1 MIKNILIV
9 LSVLF
14 ISTSCTVSHNHY
26 TVDDNY
32 IKNEVIDHSFIDK
45 GNHLIIIMKHKHQ
58 LNKRQKQ
65 KIRRWCQKHYH
76 HHKKRIKFKFIVK

>member
-1 MIKNILIV
+1 MMKNILII

-14 ISTSCTVSHNHY
+14 ISTSCAVTHNY
-26 TVDDNY
+26 YAVDDNY

-45 GNHLIIIMKHKHQ
+45 GSHLLVIVKHKHQ

-65 KIRRWCQKHYH
+65 KIRRWCHKHYH
-76 HHKKRIKFKFIVK
+76 HHKKKIKFKFVI